1 MRTRYGFLIVLI
13 GLSHT
18 VQSMTKK
25 SLRWT
30 IWHTGLTILTVASAA
45 VYLWALELASRS
57 EYYASIAYSMSMS
70 WSNFFFGALDP
81 AGTGSLDKIP
91 GSYWVPAAFVK
102 IFGFST
108 WSIEAPNAIATVGAV
123 ILIAI
128 ATKRLAGPTAGLIAG
143 AAFAATPIVAAVAR
157 SNQPQ
162 SFFLLALALAFFSG
176 VNAIQ
181 KKSLGHLVLA
191 GVWVGLAFQT
201 YMLEAWGVWPALI
214 VAYLF
219 VDKKLILKIR
229 DLAIAGATSLVVSF
243 SWIFVVSIVP
253 ASARPYVGGTYS
265 NSAWEMVFGYNGLG
279 RFSATNSS
287 TGAYRSFTP
296 PFSGSPSVVRLF
308 NEQLAGQIAWLIP
321 TAILGIV
328 LLFLLKFSKPLILLL
343 TVWFATF
350 AVMFSV
356 VAGMHQFYTSA
367 LAVPMAA
374 IVGVA
379 FAEARKANKA
389 WMQLSLIGL
398 SVTVAIAIS
407 LTYSSY
413 LPWLPW
419 IQLFVGILAAV
430 AVIIADEMKLT
441 KTWWVALLAGASML
455 LTPIAWTIDT
465 VNHTNSINPVA
476 GNGSGMGGG
485 VGGPGGM
492 STGAVGPGGMQGG
505 RGQMPG
511 GQMPNMTGQAGQG
524 QMPSMGQGGGMPRM
538 GGASTA
544 LITYLQA
551 NRGSASYLVATF
563 GAMSSASFITATGE
577 SVLPIGGFDGSDPY
591 PSLDAFKK
599 LVAEG
604 KLRFVLAGGQ
614 GGMGG
619 GMGGPG
625 GMQGGASGP
634 GQQTGTANA
643 SANNSSTI
651 SSWVTSTC
659 TLVTDSSVSSNSL
672 YDCQAAK

>member
-1 MRTRYGFLIVLI
+1 
-13 GLSHT
+13 
-18 VQSMTKK
+18 MTKT
-25 SLRWT
+25 RFHWT
-30 IWHTGLTILTVASAA
+30 SWHTGLTILTVASAT

-70 WSNFFFGALDP
+70 FSNFFFGALDP

-108 WSIEAPNAIATVGAV
+108 WSIEAPNAIATVVAV

-162 SFFLLALALAFFSG
+162 SFFLLTLALAFFSG

-191 GVWVGLAFQT
+191 GVWVGLAFQM
-201 YMLEAWGVWPALI
+201 YMLEAWAVWPALI
-214 VAYLF
+214 VAYLL
-219 VDKKLILKIR
+219 VDKKLILKLR
-229 DLAIAGATSLVVSF
+229 DLAIAGLTSLVVSL
-243 SWIFVVSIVP
+243 SWICVVSLVP

-279 RFSATNSS
+279 RFSATGSS

-296 PFSGSPSVVRLF
+296 PFSGSPSVLRLV

-321 TAILGIV
+321 TSILGIV
-328 LLFLLKFSKPLILLL
+328 LLFLLKFSKPVIWLL

-367 LAVPMAA
+367 LALPMAV
-374 IVGVA
+374 ILGVA
-379 FAEARKANKA
+379 FAEARKQNKS
-389 WMQLSLIGL
+389 WMQLALIGL
-398 SVTVAIAIS
+398 TVTVSIAIS

-413 LPWLPW
+413 LPWLAW
-419 IQLFVGILAAV
+419 VQLVIGILAAV
-430 AVIIADEMKLT
+430 AVIVSEETKLT
-441 KTWWVALLAGASML
+441 HTWWVALLAGASML
-455 LTPIAWTIDT
+455 LTPLVWTIDT
-465 VNHTNSINPVA
+465 INHSNAINPVA
-476 GNGSGMGGG
+476 GSSSGTGGG
-485 VGGPGGM
+485 AGGPGGM
-492 STGAVGPGGMQGG
+492 PTNRGPMPVGQVQQGPAGGTPG
-505 RGQMPG
+505 
-511 GQMPNMTGQAGQG
+511 
-524 QMPSMGQGGGMPRM
+524 MG
-538 GGASTA
+538 
-544 LITYLQA
+544 
-551 NRGSASYLVATF
+551 GSASSALISYLQTNRGVADYLVATA
-563 GAMSSASFITATGE
+563 GAQSAASIITATGE

-591 PSLDAFKK
+591 PTLDAFKQ
-599 LVAEG
+599 LVADG
-604 KLRFVLAGGQ
+604 KLRFVLGGGQ
-614 GGMGG
+614 G

-625 GMQGGASGP
+625 GMPGGP
-634 GQQTGTANA
+634 GQQTGTTNA
-643 SANNSSTI
+643 LANNSSAI
-651 SSWVTSTC
+651 SEWVAASC
-659 TLVTDSSVSSNSL
+659 TLVTDSSVSSNNL
-672 YDCQAAK
+672 YDCSAAK

>member
-1 MRTRYGFLIVLI
+1 
-13 GLSHT
+13 
-18 VQSMTKK
+18 MTKK
-25 SLRWT
+25 SFHWT
-30 IWHTGLTILTVASAA
+30 SWHTGLTILALASGT

-102 IFGFST
+102 VFGFST

-128 ATKRLAGPTAGLIAG
+128 ATKRLAGPTAGLLAG

-162 SFFLLALALAFFSG
+162 SFFLLTLALAFFSS
-176 VNAIQ
+176 VNALQ
-181 KKSLGHLVLA
+181 RKSLGHLVLA
-191 GVWVGLAFQT
+191 GVWIGLAFQT
-201 YMLEAWGVWPALI
+201 YMLEAWAVWPALI
-214 VAYLF
+214 VAYLLI
-219 VDKKLILKIR
+219 DKRPILKLR
-229 DLAIAGATSLVVSF
+229 DLAVAGVTSLIVSL
-243 SWIFVVSIVP
+243 SWIFVVSLVP

-279 RFSATNSS
+279 RFSATGST

-296 PFSGSPSVVRLF
+296 PFSGNPSVLRLV

-328 LLFLLKFSKPLILLL
+328 LLFVLKVSKPVIWLL

-367 LAVPMAA
+367 LAVPMSA

-379 FAEARKANKA
+379 FAEARKQKKS
-389 WMQLSLIGL
+389 WMQLALIGL

-407 LTYSSY
+407 LTYASY
-413 LPWLPW
+413 LPWLAW
-419 IQLFVGILAAV
+419 VQLVVGILAAV
-430 AVIIADEMKLT
+430 GVIVSDDMKLT

-455 LTPIAWTIDT
+455 LTPIVWTIDT
-465 VNHTNSINPVA
+465 INHSNAINPVA
-476 GNGSGMGGG
+476 GNSSAMGGG
-485 VGGPGGM
+485 MG
-492 STGAVGPGGMQGG
+492 GPGGMQGG
-505 RGQMPG
+505 PGQMPG
-511 GQMPNMTGQAGQG
+511 GQMPGGQG
-524 QMPSMGQGGGMPRM
+524 PQTQGGGMPGM
-538 GGASTA
+538 GGASSA
-544 LITYLQA
+544 LISYLQA

-563 GAMSSASFITATGE
+563 GAMSSASIITATGE

-604 KLRFVLAGGQ
+604 KLRFVLGGVQ

-625 GMQGGASGP
+625 GMPGGP
-634 GQQTGTANA
+634 GQQAGTANA
-643 SANNSSTI
+643 LAGNSSEI

-659 TLVTDSSVSSNSL
+659 TLVNDSQVASNNV
-672 YDCQAAK
+672 YDCTVTK